1 MAALGGGGAARP
13 WRPSQQAR
21 SRSQHVPKS
30 VPKGFAAAPL
40 LRGALHL
47 TAGGGYQ
54 SGERRGGRALRCSA
68 TSEVRCA

>member
-21 SRSQHVPKS
+21 SRSQR